1 MKKFVAGL
9 VVGIIL
15 ASVVPVLAESTAI
28 IGRAVQGT
36 FPLIINGMRASKDV
50 IVIDGTSYLP
60 VRASGELFGYDVDF
74 INREVVLVK
83 TGTYT
88 GKWSYYVKSKYFT
101 TDGSTVYTCLV
112 AEDEWYIPVTAFGR
126 NASFSP
132 TSSWVTISLPNKPPT
147 SFNKDAAYSPGIAG
161 FKDGF
166 TNYVRLS
173 ALLLKPVV
181 QFETLWLEWK

>member
-9 VVGIIL
+9 VAGIIL

-28 IGRAVQGT
+28 IGRTVQGT
-36 FPLIINGMRASKDV
+36 FPLIINGLRAPKDV
-50 IVIDGTSYLP
+50 IVIDGSSYLP
-60 VRASGELFGYDVDF
+60 IRVSGELFGYDVDF
-74 INREVVLVK
+74 INREVVLIRN
-83 TGTYT
+83 GTYG

-101 TDGSTVYTCLV
+101 TDSSAVYTCLI
-112 AEDEWYIPVTAFGR
+112 AEDEWYVPIAAFGR
-126 NASFSP
+126 NTTYSP

-147 SFNKDAAYSPGIAG
+147 TFNKDATYAPGIAG

-166 TNYVRLS
+166 TSYVRLS

-181 QFETLWLEWK
+181 QYETLWLEWK